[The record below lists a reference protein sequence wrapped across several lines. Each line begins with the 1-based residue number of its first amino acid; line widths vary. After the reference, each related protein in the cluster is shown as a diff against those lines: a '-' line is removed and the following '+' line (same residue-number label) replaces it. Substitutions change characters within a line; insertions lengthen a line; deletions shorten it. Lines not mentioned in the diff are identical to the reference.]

1 MVDRSKPDGTIPSI
15 RERLKMSHISIGVT
29 PGISFPEYTLVG
41 LMDGEPFVYYDSNI
55 RQMVPKAEWIEEN
68 EGTDY
73 WSRETQIQR
82 DFQEIFRTSVAVL
95 MRRYNQTTGV
105 HTFQSV
111 IGCELDDDGTKR
123 GYLRH
128 GYDGEDFIS
137 LDLNTITWTAA
148 NAKAIIT
155 KQKWEVTP
163 LLANFWKR
171 YLDITCIEWIK
182 KYIGYGR
189 ATLERK
195 AGTEISENTDS
206 VTGHL
211 SKCTDDIVRKIN
223 VTSFPNQKHW
233 INAEDSGQTKSQSHC
248 LQVCILLA
256 NVQSL
261 DNKLDD
267 LRARIKF
274 QRDIRDCNLL
284 CFTKWWL
291 NPAVPNHTIQP
302 AEFFSVHRVDRTAD
316 SGKSRGGGVYVM
328 ANMDT
333 ALCELHEAL
342 TQFQAQHR
350 DAALIVVGEFNSANL
365 KRAVPN
371 LYQHVTFPT
380 RGNRTPDHCYTPY
393 KDSYKAQAHPPFGKS
408 DHAAIFLLPKYK
420 QRLKRETPVQREVA
434 RWTDQLVAAL

>member
-1 MVDRSKPDGTIPSI
+1 MASLVSHS
-15 RERLKMSHISIGVT
+15 LKHISIGVT

-195 AGTEISENTDS
+195 VPPEVILFQKDSTSPVVCHATGFFPKEVMISWQKNGVDLHENME
-206 VTGHL
+206 L
-211 SKCTDDIVRKIN
+211 RE
-223 VTSFPNQKHW
+223 TSPNQNGTFQKRSVLTVSPEELDKNEYTCVVQH
-233 INAEDSGQTKSQSHC
+233 SGLEKDLVLRVADRRVLNTGGALVGVIVGILVAVLLVLIGVGFFIWRKRNEKSSDFRP
-248 LQVCILLA
+248 V
-256 NVQSL
+256 
-261 DNKLDD
+261 
-267 LRARIKF
+267 ARS
-274 QRDIRDCNLL
+274 DGESSSTSSNEG
-284 CFTKWWL
+284 
-291 NPAVPNHTIQP
+291 QP
-302 AEFFSVHRVDRTAD
+302 A
-316 SGKSRGGGVYVM
+316 K
-328 ANMDT
+328 
-333 ALCELHEAL
+333 C
-342 TQFQAQHR
+342 
-350 DAALIVVGEFNSANL
+350 
-365 KRAVPN
+365 
-371 LYQHVTFPT
+371 
-380 RGNRTPDHCYTPY
+380 
-393 KDSYKAQAHPPFGKS
+393 
-408 DHAAIFLLPKYK
+408 
-420 QRLKRETPVQREVA
+420 
-434 RWTDQLVAAL
+434 

>member
-1 MVDRSKPDGTIPSI
+1 MLVFYII
-15 RERLKMSHISIGVT
+15 HISTGVT

-55 RQMVPKAEWIEEN
+55 GQMVPKAEWIEEN

-195 AGTEISENTDS
+195 VPPEVILFQKDSTSPVVCHATGFFPKEVMISWQKNGEDLHENMELRET
-206 VTGHL
+206 L
-211 SKCTDDIVRKIN
+211 
-223 VTSFPNQKHW
+223 PNQDGTFQKR
-233 INAEDSGQTKSQSHC
+233 S
-248 LQVCILLA
+248 ILTVSPEELDK
-256 NVQSL
+256 NDYTCVWLITESL
-261 DNKLDD
+261 SNEGL
-267 LRARIKF
+267 
-274 QRDIRDCNLL
+274 
-284 CFTKWWL
+284 
-291 NPAVPNHTIQP
+291 
-302 AEFFSVHRVDRTAD
+302 
-316 SGKSRGGGVYVM
+316 
-328 ANMDT
+328 T
-333 ALCELHEAL
+333 ALCSVVREGSSLVIIGVLAVL
-342 TQFQAQHR
+342 
-350 DAALIVVGEFNSANL
+350 LILSG
-365 KRAVPN
+365 
-371 LYQHVTFPT
+371 
-380 RGNRTPDHCYTPY
+380 
-393 KDSYKAQAHPPFGKS
+393 FG
-408 DHAAIFLLPKYK
+408 AGLLMWRKMM
-420 QRLKRETPVQREVA
+420 V
-434 RWTDQLVAAL
+434 